1 MKIELE
7 IDDTYIKEMVA
18 KELAERIVQ
27 NYSYENQDA
36 KYGIREGTDKAIK
49 EYIYSRKDEI
59 IDKVISR
66 ASTEIVK
73 KGMPKLLDKVMKG
86 GAE

>member
-59 IDKVISR
+59 IDKVINR

>member
-7 IDDTYIKEMVA
+7 IDDTYIKELVA
-18 KELAERIVQ
+18 NQIADRIID
-27 NYSYENQDA
+27 SHCYENREA
-36 KYGIREGTDKAIK
+36 KYGVREGTDKAIK
-49 EYIYSRKDEI
+49 NYIYSRKDEI
-59 IDKVISR
+59 IEKVISR

-86 GAE
+86 GDE

>member
-7 IDDTYIKEMVA
+7 IDDGYLKEMVA
-18 KELAERIVQ
+18 NELAERIVK

-36 KYGIREGTDKAIK
+36 KYGIKYGTEKAIK

-59 IDKVISR
+59 IDKVINR

-73 KGMPKLLDKVMKG
+73 KGMPKLFDKMMKG
-86 GAE
+86 DEE

>member
-1 MKIELE
+1 MKIKLE
-7 IDDTYIKEMVA
+7 IDDSYIKEMVA
-18 KELAERIVQ
+18 KELVEQIIE
-27 NYSYENQDA
+27 NHHYEHTEA
-36 KYGIREGTDKAIK
+36 KYGVREGTDKAIK

-59 IDKVISR
+59 IDRVIER

-73 KGMPKLLDKVMKG
+73 KGMPKLLDRVMKG

>member
-7 IDDTYIKEMVA
+7 IDDTYIKELVSNEIA
-18 KELAERIVQ
+18 KRIVEE
-27 NYSYENQDA
+27 YRYEGREA
-36 KYGIREGTDKAIK
+36 KYGIRDGTDKAIK
-49 EYIYSRKDEI
+49 QYIYSRKDEI
-59 IDKVISR
+59 IDKVINR

-86 GAE
+86 DEE